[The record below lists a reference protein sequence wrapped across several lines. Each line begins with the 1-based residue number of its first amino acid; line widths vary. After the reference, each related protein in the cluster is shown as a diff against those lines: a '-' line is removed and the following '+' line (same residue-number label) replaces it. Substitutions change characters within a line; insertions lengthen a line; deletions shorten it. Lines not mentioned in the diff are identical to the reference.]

1 MITILRKAVF
11 KHGYLFITAAWLYTF
26 SFIVTNY
33 LTYTSSP
40 KKVQQQLSKHIINKE
55 KKVAS
60 LVSNTT
66 LLQSLI
72 NDADAG
78 EEKINLIKE
87 DFGFFV
93 YTINDI
99 GNPIL
104 SYWNNNKYYIT
115 PEDLQKQDGYYFVN
129 YQNGDFELIK
139 NTLQVNGKNIVVAS
153 LIPIRW
159 HYFMENKYLHAGF
172 NNYEKLDNKYEITT
186 ANKGLPIINSNNQ
199 TLFKIQ
205 KKIEGFELGYDW
217 LTILLRT
224 IAIMLLFFFLN
235 AIAHEIVAKKGFA
248 NGFVFL
254 CISIFT
260 IRLLTYFISFPFDY
274 SELSLFDPSIYAS
287 NFLHPSL
294 GDLLINTILIF
305 WIIIFFKFNKKINST
320 LQKKSSYTPYLQLF
334 ALCCITLVMASVI
347 RSLVFDSKISFDVS
361 NFFSLTI
368 YSVISFIILCLII
381 LSFFHLSHILLKE
394 VFAKGL
400 PPHIQLLVIAVS
412 GLLLLSFTIGSTA
425 MASNMVVLCWLLLY
439 VVFLNYRKAD
449 IELSI
454 LKSSFFIFWVMFF
467 AISVAALVINQNRYI
482 ELEQRK
488 KWAEKL
494 AQQNDPNSEN
504 LLKIATTNFGDTFL
518 SKNYT
523 RLQKEFSNKYIKDSL
538 INQNFSG
545 YLNKYDTRIYTFDN
559 LFHPL
564 HNDDS
569 TSYAVIKTIILN
581 QGKPTSIE
589 NLYSY
594 DKPNQKLS
602 YLYEKKILQNN
613 IVNGYLFVVVKPKRY
628 KSEALYPELFR
639 QVQDLSTDFNTNYA
653 YAVYNNAKL
662 ISNYN
667 DYSFPST
674 LTKVSLP
681 IFEFEQRRNNGFS
694 ELWYNA
700 NNGKRVIIVKKNSW
714 VLELV
719 TLFAYLFCAFLII
732 IALIHIG
739 GFLVRTRFRRKGFK
753 KLFQFNIRSQIHAT
767 IIFISIFSFIIIGIA
782 TISFFIY
789 RFNQSNQER
798 LSKSIHVMANQ
809 IEEKIKVVK
818 SQLFFDDDLTI
829 NDVGF
834 GSDLERKINE
844 VSEIHNVDVNFYNA
858 TGSLIASTQPY
869 IYNKHLLSDKM
880 DTKAFYELHHNKN
893 IRFIQSEKVAGFPYL
908 SIYIPVNDGEG
919 KTYAYLNIP
928 YLNSQAELNQE
939 ISSFL
944 ATLINLN
951 AFIFLI
957 AGAIAFLVT
966 NRITSSFSLI
976 SEKMKKINLGKEN
989 EIIEWNKNDEIG
1001 VLVNEYNIM
1010 VSKLGASAKALAQ
1023 SEREGAWR
1031 EMARQVAHEIK
1042 NPLTPM
1048 KLSIQYLQKA
1058 INNNSSNVKE
1068 LSQQV
1073 ATTLVEQIDQLS
1085 KIAGDFSQ
1093 FANIGNVQLEKF
1105 DVSDVIASLVQ
1116 LYQTQNNV
1124 QINWQ
1129 KEKGIYFIEAD
1140 KTQIS
1145 RLFTNLIKNGVEAFE
1160 ENEIIEITIEQKL
1173 VNNQLQISISDKGLG
1188 IKPAMQDKIFTPNF
1202 TTKSSGTGLGLAM
1215 CKGIVEKA
1223 NGTIWFETEINR
1235 GSTFFVS
1242 LPLAK

>member
-172 NNYEKLDNKYEITT
+172 NNYEKLNDKYEITT

-235 AIAHEIVAKKGFA
+235 AIAHEVVAKKGFA
-248 NGFVFL
+248 KGFVFL

-305 WIIIFFKFNKKINST
+305 WIIIFFKFNKKSNFI

-425 MASNMVVLCWLLLY
+425 MASNMVALCWLLLY
-439 VVFLNYRKAD
+439 IVFLNYRKAD
-449 IELSI
+449 IDLSI